1 VIEEGLTLNGTY
13 LTIVLEVEPGDA
25 HELFMNKAVILS
37 TLFPHESKLSAMH
50 FKIKRTVENKDVI
63 PSK

>member
-1 VIEEGLTLNGTY
+1 LNGTY
-13 LTIVLEVEPGDA
+13 LTIVLEIDAGDA
-25 HELFMNKAVILS
+25 HTLFPNKAVILS

-50 FKIKRTVENKDVI
+50 FKVKRTIENKDIV